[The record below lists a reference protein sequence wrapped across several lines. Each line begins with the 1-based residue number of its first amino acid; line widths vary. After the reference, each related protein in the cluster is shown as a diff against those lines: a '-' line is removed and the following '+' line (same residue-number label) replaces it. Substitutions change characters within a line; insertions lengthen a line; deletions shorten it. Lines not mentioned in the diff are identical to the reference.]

1 MNEAMQN
8 WGPLILACACAACM
22 LAYWIVQTR
31 RHEALLRRVPI
42 RVHVNGI
49 RGKSTIV
56 RYIAGA
62 LREGGIRTVAK
73 TTGSATRLI
82 RPDGREETIA
92 RTGAPTII
100 EQIDILRR
108 AIDPQTQ
115 AFVIECMALEP
126 EYQRVSERRM
136 IRATDGIIANVRRD
150 HIGQLGYRLTD
161 IASSLSNTAPRAAPL
176 FTAEGRAELR
186 AVLSEAVA
194 ARDGHLVAVAAG
206 DVSDAEMA
214 GFDPLS
220 FPENVAL
227 ALAVAERHGV
237 PRDVALRGMRKARPD
252 PGASKLFHHRV
263 EDRDLYWI
271 DLFGVNDV
279 ESAQA
284 NLDRVAGWAEGR
296 GELILVLNNRADRED
311 RTLEFAEM
319 VAGAETADRVFLA
332 GENLDTLRDAVRKAG
347 LKNARLLKL
356 PKDPTP
362 RDILDQVTDGGSA
375 VLVGLANIHTA
386 DATRLR
392 ATLEDDDHVWS
403 GEAEAPLRSA
413 A

>member
-1 MNEAMQN
+1 M
-8 WGPLILACACAACM
+8 
-22 LAYWIVQTR
+22 
-31 RHEALLRRVPI
+31 
-42 RVHVNGI
+42 
-49 RGKSTIV
+49 
-56 RYIAGA
+56 
-62 LREGGIRTVAK
+62 
-73 TTGSATRLI
+73 
-82 RPDGREETIA
+82 
-92 RTGAPTII
+92 
-100 EQIDILRR
+100 
-108 AIDPQTQ
+108 
-115 AFVIECMALEP
+115 
-126 EYQRVSERRM
+126 
-136 IRATDGIIANVRRD
+136 
-150 HIGQLGYRLTD
+150 
-161 IASSLSNTAPRAAPL
+161 
-176 FTAEGRAELR
+176 
-186 AVLSEAVA
+186 LSEAVA

-237 PRDVALRGMRKARPD
+237 PREVALRGMRKARPD